1 MNIVRLAYASRLARN
16 CGPEILGGIQ
26 AVARRNNR
34 PLGVTGALCLS
45 PRGFLQI
52 LEGPA
57 AAVNELFRRI
67 VKDPRHSAV
76 TLIDY
81 SRIPCRDF
89 EHWSMA
95 SFRTD
100 ELNAALLRK
109 YTARRD
115 FDPFEMDPDQVRAFL
130 LAAVRERAA
139 VDPIPARR
147 SV

>member
-26 AVARRNNR
+26 TVARRNNR

-45 PRGFLQI
+45 SRGFLQI

-57 AAVNELFRRI
+57 SAINELFRRI

-81 SRIPCRDF
+81 SHIPCRDF

-95 SFRTD
+95 SFRAD
-100 ELNAALLRK
+100 ELNGALLRK
-109 YTARRD
+109 FSARHD
-115 FDPFEMDPDQVRAFL
+115 FDPIEMDPDQARAFL

-139 VDPIPARR
+139 EAQTPVKRPA
-147 SV
+147 